1 MQQIFTAGTR
11 SFTDFFYH
19 IADFHFIC
27 AAGYLTFNP
36 YYNQNTMYDNYINST
51 AIFAEVKKNILS
63 KDFKFGQLTNVFG
76 RTTVD
81 FSHADINGAVVLD
94 STQLFGEVRIKV
106 PADWHVAPEMTNI
119 LAAVEDK
126 RRTPMISIN
135 YNKVLIL
142 RGVGI
147 FATIKIVDC
156 F

>member
-1 MQQIFTAGTR
+1 M
-11 SFTDFFYH
+11 
-19 IADFHFIC
+19 
-27 AAGYLTFNP
+27 N
-36 YYNQNTMYDNYINST
+36 DNYINST

-119 LAAVEDK
+119 LATVEDK
-126 RRTPMISIN
+126 RLAPRIN
-135 YNKVLIL
+135 IDYNKVLVL
-142 RGVGI
+142 KGI
-147 FATIKIVDC
+147 GLFATIKILDC
-156 F
+156 I